1 MSKRRAWLLG
11 VVTLILIALLLACS
25 STYNSS
31 SDGLLVIGSQGSAL
45 LQSFSFSLASGRV
58 AQITNTVQDTA
69 DLTCQLPGFPYW
81 MILDPS
87 GTHAYV
93 IMRGTSQCP
102 GPTDITVFDVNG
114 DGTLSDKGTTY
125 SLNTATVGVCLS
137 GSSGQPTMEPDVAVL
152 PVYMAMDS
160 AGQYLFVA
168 DSATNDSN
176 GNAVPGAISVFSVSN
191 GTLTEV
197 TGSPFTVPVS
207 CNVPPNNLT
216 TLAVSPTVFPP
227 IVNGVLNAVCSNNT
241 PPTAEY
247 LYVADSTLTGMIWEF
262 SVDTSTGALGP
273 PPDFGSPPSFQ
284 AGQVPSGIAVDPCN
298 RFVYVSN
305 QGTSNSISAFSI
317 CNGGASQSS
326 SCPPASVLP
335 NGDGSL
341 RAITGS
347 PFSNIGSA
355 NFPGQIVVDAYGNF
369 VYVLN
374 GTNNISP
381 FRISTVSGSIT
392 PLTPSPVA
400 AGSGATAMALRS
412 DDSWLFVSNFIA
424 ATVSQYSMS
433 PSTGSLV
440 GVPSIQTDNY
450 PYGLAV
456 K

>member
-1 MSKRRAWLLG
+1 MSKRCGWLLG
-11 VVTLILIALLLACS
+11 VVALILTALLLACS

-58 AQITNTVQDTA
+58 SQITNTVQNTA
-69 DLTCQLPGFPYW
+69 NLTCQLPGFPYW

-93 IMRGTSQCP
+93 IMRGNSQCP

-114 DGTLSDKGTTY
+114 DGTLSDTGTTY
-125 SLNTATVGVCLS
+125 TLNPANVGVCLS
-137 GSSGQPTMEPDVAVL
+137 GSGGTPTTESVPVL
-152 PVYMAMDS
+152 PVFLKMDS
-160 AGQYLFVA
+160 TGSYLFVA
-168 DSATNDSN
+168 DSATTDAN
-176 GNAVPGAISVFSVSN
+176 GNAAPGAVSVLAVNN
-191 GTLTEV
+191 GSLTEV

-207 CNVPPNNLT
+207 CNVPPNNFT
-216 TLAVSPTVFPP
+216 TLAASPTVFPP

-241 PPTAEY
+241 PPTSEY
-247 LYVADSTLTGMIWEF
+247 LYAADSTSTGMIWEF
-262 SVDTSTGALGP
+262 SVDTSTGALGAP
-273 PPDFGSPPSFQ
+273 GNYGSPPSFQ

-326 SCPPASVLP
+326 LCPPPSVLP
-335 NGDGSL
+335 QGDGSL
-341 RAITGS
+341 RAISGS

-381 FRISTVSGSIT
+381 FRISPVNGQIT

-400 AGSGATAMALRS
+400 AGQGATAIAIRS
-412 DDSWLFVSNFIA
+412 DDSWLFVTNFIA
-424 ATVSQYSMS
+424 ATVSQYSVS

-440 GVPSIQTDNY
+440 GAPSIQTDNY